1 MKNTLIIIL
10 VIVSIV
16 LLVFAIYT
24 KRQDIKLQQKV
35 KEAKDT
41 IASLEL
47 EAYQLTTQLQLLE
60 KINADYRKRFAELEK
75 QKELVDAALK
85 ESNAK
90 LKDIELQVAVMP
102 PNELVTNIQN
112 VIEDSGVTQTE
123 SGFVFSLVAAQ
134 KTASKLLQWREFS
147 LVTIPKLE
155 EKIRIQENQIANLT
169 FQISTW
175 EGKEKIWKK
184 ENTLWL
190 QEKNVMNS
198 LILDYE
204 NKLSSQKKKS
214 KWSSALLFLAGIGG
228 GMLIGGLQQ

>member
-24 KRQDIKLQQKV
+24 KKQDIKLQQKV
-35 KEAKDT
+35 KEAKDA

-47 EAYQLTTQLQLLE
+47 EAYQLTIQFQLLD

-102 PNELVTNIQN
+102 PNELATNIQN
-112 VIEDSGVTQTE
+112 VIEDSEVTQTE

-184 ENTLWL
+184 ENTLWI

-204 NKLSSQKKKS
+204 KKLSSQKKKS

-228 GMLIGGLQQ
+228 GMLIGGL

>member
-24 KRQDIKLQQKV
+24 KRQDIKLQQKI
-35 KEAKDT
+35 KEAKDA

-47 EAYQLTTQLQLLE
+47 EAYQLTIQFQLLD

-90 LKDIELQVAVMP
+90 LKDIELRVAVMP
-102 PNELVTNIQN
+102 PNELATNIQN
-112 VIEDSGVTQTE
+112 VIEDSEVTQTE

-184 ENTLWL
+184 ENTLWI

-204 NKLSSQKKKS
+204 KKLSSHKKKS

-228 GMLIGGLQQ
+228 GMLIGGL

>member
-24 KRQDIKLQQKV
+24 KKQDIKLQQKV
-35 KEAKDT
+35 KEAKDA

-47 EAYQLTTQLQLLE
+47 EAYQLTIQFQLLD

-102 PNELVTNIQN
+102 PNELATNIQN
-112 VIEDSGVTQTE
+112 VIEDSEVTQTE

-228 GMLIGGLQQ
+228 GMLIGGL

>member
-47 EAYQLTTQLQLLE
+47 EAYQLTTQLQLLD

-184 ENTLWL
+184 ENTLWI

-204 NKLSSQKKKS
+204 KKLSSQKKKS

-228 GMLIGGLQQ
+228 GMLIGGL

>member
-1 MKNTLIIIL
+1 MKNTLIVILIII
-10 VIVSIV
+10 VIA
-16 LLVFAIYT
+16 LLVFVLYD
-24 KRQDIKLQQKV
+24 KNQDKKLQQKI
-35 KEAKDT
+35 KEAQEL

-47 EAYQLTTQLQLLE
+47 ETYQLTTQLQLLE

-184 ENTLWL
+184 ENTLWI

-204 NKLSSQKKKS
+204 KKLSSQKKKS

-228 GMLIGGLQQ
+228 GMLIGGL

>member
-24 KRQDIKLQQKV
+24 KKQDIKLQQKV
-35 KEAKDT
+35 KEAKDA

-47 EAYQLTTQLQLLE
+47 EAYQLTIQFQLLD

-102 PNELVTNIQN
+102 PNELATNIQN
-112 VIEDSGVTQTE
+112 VIEDSEVTQTE

-184 ENTLWL
+184 GNTLWI

-204 NKLSSQKKKS
+204 KKLSSQKKKS

-228 GMLIGGLQQ
+228 GMLIGGL

>member
-47 EAYQLTTQLQLLE
+47 EAYQLTIQFQLLD

-184 ENTLWL
+184 ENTLWI

-204 NKLSSQKKKS
+204 KKLSSQKKKS

-228 GMLIGGLQQ
+228 VMLIGK

>member
-24 KRQDIKLQQKV
+24 KKQNIKLQQKV
-35 KEAKDT
+35 KEAKDA

-47 EAYQLTTQLQLLE
+47 EAYQLTIQLQLLD

-102 PNELVTNIQN
+102 PNELATNIQN
-112 VIEDSGVTQTE
+112 VIEDSEVTQTE

-184 ENTLWL
+184 ENTLWI

-204 NKLSSQKKKS
+204 KKLSSQKKKS

-228 GMLIGGLQQ
+228 GMLIGGL

>member
-47 EAYQLTTQLQLLE
+47 EAYQLTIQFQLLD

-184 ENTLWL
+184 ENTLWI

-204 NKLSSQKKKS
+204 KKLSSQKKKS

-228 GMLIGGLQQ
+228 GMLIGGL

>member
-47 EAYQLTTQLQLLE
+47 EAYQLTIQFQLLD

-184 ENTLWL
+184 ENTLWI

-204 NKLSSQKKKS
+204 KKLSSQKKKS

-228 GMLIGGLQQ
+228 GMLIGK

>member
-1 MKNTLIIIL
+1 L

-47 EAYQLTTQLQLLE
+47 EAYQLTIQFQLLD

-184 ENTLWL
+184 ENTLWI

-204 NKLSSQKKKS
+204 KKLSSQKKKS

-228 GMLIGGLQQ
+228 GMLIGGL

>member
-24 KRQDIKLQQKV
+24 KKQDIKLQQKV
-35 KEAKDT
+35 KEAKDA

-47 EAYQLTTQLQLLE
+47 EAYQLTIQFQLLD

-90 LKDIELQVAVMP
+90 LKDIESQVAAMP

-204 NKLSSQKKKS
+204 KKLSSHKKKS

-228 GMLIGGLQQ
+228 GMLIGGL

>member
-24 KRQDIKLQQKV
+24 KKQDIKLQQKV
-35 KEAKDT
+35 KEAKDA

-47 EAYQLTTQLQLLE
+47 EAYQLTIQFQLLD

-90 LKDIELQVAVMP
+90 LKDIESQVAAMP

-204 NKLSSQKKKS
+204 KKLSSHKKKS

-228 GMLIGGLQQ
+228 GMLMGGL

>member
-47 EAYQLTTQLQLLE
+47 EAYQLTTQFQLLD

-184 ENTLWL
+184 ENTLWI

-204 NKLSSQKKKS
+204 KKLSSQKKKS

-228 GMLIGGLQQ
+228 GMLIGGL

>member
-24 KRQDIKLQQKV
+24 KQKV

-47 EAYQLTTQLQLLE
+47 EAYQLTIQFQLLD

-90 LKDIELQVAVMP
+90 LKDIESQVAAMP

-184 ENTLWL
+184 ENTLWI
-190 QEKNVMNS
+190 QEKSVMNS

-204 NKLSSQKKKS
+204 KKLSSQKKKS

-228 GMLIGGLQQ
+228 GMLIGGL

>member
-47 EAYQLTTQLQLLE
+47 EAYQLTTQLQLLD

-90 LKDIELQVAVMP
+90 LKDIELQVAAMS

-112 VIEDSGVTQTE
+112 VIKDSGVTQTE

-204 NKLSSQKKKS
+204 KKLSSHKKKS

-228 GMLIGGLQQ
+228 GMLIGGL

>member
-24 KRQDIKLQQKV
+24 KKQDIKLQQKV
-35 KEAKDT
+35 KEAKDA

-47 EAYQLTTQLQLLE
+47 EAYQLTIQFQLLD

-112 VIEDSGVTQTE
+112 VIKDSGVTQTE

-204 NKLSSQKKKS
+204 KKLSSQKKKS

-228 GMLIGGLQQ
+228 GMLIGGL